1 MDQSA
6 QRNRLLRLACI
17 LLVVAAGV
25 RALYAGCF
33 EAAQFAGRPHWG
45 QLWTAGFGA
54 FVLAY
59 ALTPQHGAPSR
70 RGVAL
75 LIAQSVAAL
84 YLVWLYPSLIV
95 CCLMMVVAWQI
106 AWIAPL
112 RVALA
117 AALVQAAGLAAI
129 RCVGQTTGSSLMILM
144 ATFGFQ
150 IFAVCAANLARS
162 EADARDRLALANA
175 ELQATH
181 ALLTEGA
188 RMAER
193 MRISRDLHDVMGHKL
208 ASLTV
213 QLDVAERLARGPAA
227 EPLRTARGIAAALL
241 DEVRAVVSRVRVEPV
256 DLRAALYDLTEGVEG
271 LEVRLQLPPDLGPID
286 PARANAALRC
296 VQELVTNTL
305 RHASARRL
313 IVELA
318 QDVDGTVT
326 VSARDDGRGGA
337 FVEGQGL
344 TGMRERFE
352 MLGGSLAV
360 SSSDGAGFSVR
371 GAMPAAGSFR

>member
-1 MDQSA
+1 MDTSA
-6 QRNRLLRLACI
+6 QRNRLLRLACV
-17 LLVVAAGV
+17 LLVAAAGV
-25 RALYAGCF
+25 RALYAGYF

-45 QLWTAGFGA
+45 QLWAGGYAA

-59 ALTPQHGAPSR
+59 ALTPQHGALAR
-70 RGVAL
+70 RGL
-75 LIAQSVAAL
+75 LLLLAQSLAAL
-84 YLVWLYPSLIV
+84 WLVWLYPSLIV

-106 AWIAPL
+106 AWVASL

-117 AALVQAAGLAAI
+117 VALAQAGGLAAI
-129 RCVGQTTGSSLMILM
+129 RCAGQTTGSSLMILM
-144 ATFGFQ
+144 TTFGFQ

-162 EADARDRLALANA
+162 EAEARDRLALANA

-193 MRISRDLHDVMGHKL
+193 LRISRDLHDVMGHNL
-208 ASLTV
+208 TSLTLH
-213 QLDVAERLARGPAA
+213 LDVAARLAKGPAA
-227 EPLRTARGIAAALL
+227 EHLRTARGIAGALL
-241 DEVRAVVSRVRVEPV
+241 EEVRAVVSRVRVEPV
-256 DLRAALYDLTEGVEG
+256 DLRATLTDLIEGVEG
-271 LEVRLQLPPDLGPID
+271 LEVSLRLPPDLGPID
-286 PARANAALRC
+286 PARADAVLRC

-305 RHASARRL
+305 RHAKARRL
-313 IVELA
+313 TVELT
-318 QDVDGTVT
+318 QDLDGTVT
-326 VSARDDGRGGA
+326 VAARDDGRGGV

-352 MLGGSLAV
+352 MLGGSLAI
-360 SSSDGAGFSVR
+360 SSSDDGGFSVR